1 MDIHIGPHWT
11 SFESPDIIR
20 MQLVGE
26 VSLEEGKA
34 INARHKELAI
44 GLSYFFY
51 LIDLSRLQSIPAVV
65 RKEAAETLKELPLHG
80 TAIYGASLAARVVA
94 KLLLTAVNLVRPDRK
109 NNPVQFFET
118 EGEARVWIDG
128 RRTLVAG
135 GG

>member
-26 VSLEEGKA
+26 VSLEHGKA
-34 INARHKELAI
+34 INARHKELAV

-51 LIDLSRLQSIPAVV
+51 LIDLSELQSIPAVV
-65 RKEAAETLKELPLHG
+65 RKEAAQTLKELPLHG

-109 NNPVQFFET
+109 NNPVQFFDT
-118 EGEARVWIDG
+118 EDEARVWIHG
-128 RRTLVAG
+128 RRTVVLG
-135 GG
+135 EG